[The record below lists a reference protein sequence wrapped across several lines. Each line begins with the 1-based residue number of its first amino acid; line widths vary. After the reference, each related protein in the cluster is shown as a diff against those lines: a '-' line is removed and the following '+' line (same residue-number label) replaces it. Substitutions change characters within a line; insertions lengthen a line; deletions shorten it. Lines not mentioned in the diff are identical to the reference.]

1 LLSIIESNRSSLCL
15 KGDMMKIFNL
25 ATEIQYALQNHP
37 VLRDDDN
44 RLIANIWF
52 KKLPN
57 IDELSGREMLMI
69 IAKGKLPSF
78 SSIVRCR
85 RKIQEEDRSLRGE
98 LWNKRHQIAN
108 DIRKEIRGFHLKL
121 ENGKTYD

>member
-1 LLSIIESNRSSLCL
+1 
-15 KGDMMKIFNL
+15 MKIFNL
-25 ATEIQYALQNHP
+25 ATEVQHALQKHP
-37 VLRDDDN
+37 VLRDNDN

-52 KKLPN
+52 KKLPT
-57 IDELSGREMLMI
+57 IDELSGREVLMI

-78 SSIVRCR
+78 ESISRCR
-85 RKIQEEDRSLRGE
+85 RKVQQEDKSLRGE

-121 ENGKTYD
+121 KDGKTYD

>member
-1 LLSIIESNRSSLCL
+1 
-15 KGDMMKIFNL
+15 MKIFNL
-25 ATEIQYALQNHP
+25 ATEVQHVLKKHP

-57 IDELSGREMLMI
+57 INELNGKALLKM

-78 SSIVRCR
+78 ASIVRCR
-85 RKIQEEDRSLRGE
+85 RKIQQEDKALRGE
-98 LWNKRHQIAN
+98 LWDKRHQIAD

-121 ENGKTYD
+121 EGGKNEES

>member
-1 LLSIIESNRSSLCL
+1 
-15 KGDMMKIFNL
+15 MKIFNL
-25 ATEIQYALQNHP
+25 ATEVQHVLKKHP

-57 IDELSGREMLMI
+57 INELNGKALLKM

-78 SSIVRCR
+78 ASIVRCR
-85 RKIQEEDRSLRGE
+85 RKIQQEDKTLRGE
-98 LWNKRHQIAN
+98 LWDKRHQIAI
-108 DIRKEIRGFHLKL
+108 DIRKEIGRFQLKL
-121 ENGKTYD
+121 EDRKR